1 MLGVRNTMPFLGTII
16 NFFGVI
22 IAGALGALVKK
33 GIPKRI
39 ADTVIYAVGICVVF
53 IGIDGA
59 LEAAPIISYGSYNG
73 LAKTL
78 IMIISMAVG
87 ALIGELVDFDRLI
100 TKLGNSLEA
109 KLVSNEEDRRNGNFA
124 KGFVSCSIL
133 FCVGAMAVN
142 GGIEDG
148 MGNPEILI
156 AKTVIDFISCF
167 LMATTLGIGC
177 AFSAGVLLV
186 YQGAFALLGMML
198 STSGIVPESTIAY
211 MSATGSLIII
221 LIGTNML
228 GITKIKT
235 ANLVPA
241 MFLPLILAPL
251 FRWILG

>member
-1 MLGVRNTMPFLGTII
+1 VIVAGVLGTL
-16 NFFGVI
+16 
-22 IAGALGALVKK
+22 AKR

-39 ADTVIYAVGICVVF
+39 ADTVVYGVGICVIF

-59 LEAAPIISYGSYNG
+59 LEAAPIISATEYNG
-73 LAKTL
+73 LAKIL
-78 IMIISMAVG
+78 IMIISMALG
-87 ALIGELVDFDRLI
+87 AFIGELIDFDKLI
-100 TKLGNSLEA
+100 TRLGNRLEA
-109 KLVSNEEDRRNGNFA
+109 KFASGAGEGQKGNFA

-186 YQGAFALLGMML
+186 YQGAFALLGILL
-198 STSGIVPESTIAY
+198 SSVIPASTITY
-211 MSATGSLIII
+211 MSVTGSLIII

-228 GITKIKT
+228 GMTKIKT

-241 MFLPLILAPL
+241 IFLPLALAPL
-251 FRWILG
+251 FELVLG